1 MISMSDKPAL
11 EFIDTNILVY
21 AHDRSAGE
29 KHQVA
34 RDLIRGM
41 WETGNGCLSVQVLQE
56 FYVTVTRKVARPL
69 PIEEAAMIIRDLSF
83 WQIHTPIVEDVLGAI
98 DIQRHYQ
105 VSFWDAMVIHSAKCL
120 GCKVIW
126 SEDLSDG
133 QAYENV
139 QVKNPFK
146 QSKG

>member
-1 MISMSDKPAL
+1 MTYLVIYLVALFDSGLTLYSGFGLGTLLMPAFAL
-11 EFIDTNILVY
+11 FFPVP
-21 AHDRSAGE
+21 
-29 KHQVA
+29 VA
-34 RDLIRGM
+34 
-41 WETGNGCLSVQVLQE
+41 
-56 FYVTVTRKVARPL
+56 TVTRKVARPI
-69 PIEEAAMIIRDLSF
+69 PMEEAAEIIRDLSF
-83 WQIHTPIVEDVLGAI
+83 WQVHTPTAEDVLGAV

-146 QSKG
+146 QSTG

>member
-1 MISMSDKPAL
+1 MSDKPAL

-34 RDLIRGM
+34 RDLIREM
-41 WETGNGCLSVQVLQE
+41 WKTGNGSLSVQVLQE
-56 FYVTVTRKVARPL
+56 FYVTVTRKVASPL
-69 PIEEAAMIIRDLSF
+69 PIEAATEIIRDLSF
-83 WQIHTPIVEDVLGAI
+83 WQVYAPSAEDVLGAI
-98 DIQRHYQ
+98 DIQRSYQ

-120 GCKVIW
+120 SCTVIW

-133 QAYENV
+133 QVYENV

>member
-1 MISMSDKPAL
+1 MSDNLAK

-29 KHQVA
+29 KHETAQ
-34 RDLIRGM
+34 DLIRGL

-56 FYVTVTRKVARPL
+56 FFVTVTRKVARPL
-69 PIEEAAMIIRDLSF
+69 SLEEAAEIIRDLGF
-83 WQIHTPIVEDVLGAI
+83 WHVHSPTAEDVLGAI
-98 DIQRHYQ
+98 DIQRNYQ

-120 GCKVIW
+120 SCQVIW

>member
-1 MISMSDKPAL
+1 MSDEPVLA
-11 EFIDTNILVY
+11 FIDTNILVY

-34 RDLIRGM
+34 RDLLREM

-69 PIEEAAMIIRDLSF
+69 SIEDTAEIIRDLSF
-83 WQIHTPIVEDVLGAI
+83 WRVYAPSTEDVLGAI

-105 VSFWDAMVIHSAKCL
+105 VSFWDAMMIHSAKCL
-120 GCKVIW
+120 SCKVIW

-133 QAYENV
+133 QVYENV
-139 QVKNPFK
+139 QPKNPFK